1 MYLRSSSKDVV
12 NDFHGS
18 FVGGII
24 TMTWYLHSFE
34 GSTLCTWSFCG
45 VFAFFGGCLGFGA
58 GLVLGLVVSLKVTLH
73 FAINVVVSVD
83 VSDLDE
89 VDEEP
94 DEELDDEEELSEV
107 RAPLLVALST
117 DVRVL
122 SRSLGAKSSSVSSWS
137 WLGVV
142 LGSGGSGGVS
152 SR

>member
-1 MYLRSSSKDVV
+1 MVVTFSHSARSRCPLAR
-12 NDFHGS
+12 
-18 FVGGII
+18 
-24 TMTWYLHSFE
+24 YP
-34 GSTLCTWSFCG
+34 CG

-89 VDEEP
+89 VDEEL

-107 RAPLLVALST
+107 RAPLLDEAALST

-142 LGSGGSGGVS
+142 LGSGGAGGVS
-152 SR
+152 SRWITWFWRGGLSVRLQ

>member
-1 MYLRSSSKDVV
+1 M
-12 NDFHGS
+12 
-18 FVGGII
+18 
-24 TMTWYLHSFE
+24 
-34 GSTLCTWSFCG
+34 STTAAVCFAGDGFSHWSFCG
-45 VFAFFGGCLGFGA
+45 VFAFFDACLGFGA
-58 GLVLGLVVSLKVTLH
+58 GLLLGLVASLKVTLH

-137 WLGVV
+137 WLQSEC
-142 LGSGGSGGVS
+142 LNRRCHHDQLRCSMYMFSVS
-152 SR
+152 ET